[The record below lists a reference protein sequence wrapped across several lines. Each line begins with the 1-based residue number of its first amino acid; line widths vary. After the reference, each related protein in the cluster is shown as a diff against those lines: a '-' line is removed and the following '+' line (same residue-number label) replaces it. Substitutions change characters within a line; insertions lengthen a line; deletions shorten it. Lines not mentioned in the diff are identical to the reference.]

1 MYKYEYVFDIF
12 EVLIC
17 RCICICIYMCVL
29 YLICNNVD
37 DIFFNEFV

>member
-17 RCICICIYMCVL
+17 RCICIYMCVL
-29 YLICNNVD
+29 YLICNNDD

>member
-17 RCICICIYMCVL
+17 RCIYIYMYVL